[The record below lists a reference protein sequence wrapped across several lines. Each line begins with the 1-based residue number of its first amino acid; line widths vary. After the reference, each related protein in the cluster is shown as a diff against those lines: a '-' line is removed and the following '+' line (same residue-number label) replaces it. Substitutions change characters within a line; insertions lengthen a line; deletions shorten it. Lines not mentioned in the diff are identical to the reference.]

1 LTYINEPLKC
11 RVMQSNFSLD
21 ITNGGLLYQ
30 VFYTAA
36 FLIAYVILVY
46 QGYRRKFPLV
56 VWILILASIRL
67 AVVIG
72 TKLFS
77 WTPAEW
83 QFMIENNTLLPVTK
97 KTMYG
102 GFLLGVVA
110 YLIVSRI
117 LRFRHSAWDTVAYA
131 LPAAV
136 AVQSVGCFF
145 YGCCFGTPSA
155 LPWAVRYPVMSLAHY
170 HQFESGLIHY
180 GDTLS
185 LPVHPVQLYETAGAL
200 LVLLLV
206 FLFRNRWKAKGSL
219 LLSSLVFFSVIRF
232 IVDFF
237 RDPLSNKT
245 GGEMFIGLKVV
256 QWQYIAFAVLMLL
269 ILVWREKKGIQAKE
283 APRSDVPSLSTQ
295 AGILLSLLLIFILL
309 RNWFTL
315 PEAIALNIAL
325 IPALVFTGAYVYKRH
340 STLRIRL
347 AYAALLPLSLFL
359 MSQTLPL
366 QQGDTTNVNQQKSYH
381 TISGGFSTGNYTTE
395 RTLFSGSGCSRVR
408 DTKYYHQQYTSGTI
422 GYSMTRMSSDMKAVI
437 RYGGSITAGSFTVIP
452 ELSGEEMKKP
462 LVDLSGFISIDAKWI
477 GAGIGLHGGNIY
489 YNRGDSFSES
499 TDINTSHFWTP
510 VFPSAY
516 FRVGPERIFFAD
528 LHIADNFPSSSPG
541 LAFMTGVG
549 SGFGLRNGFKV
560 RTGFEFLDETT
571 FYVSAY
577 IPIADKLVLE
587 PLYVWSSI
595 YDPVYDYPENQIS
608 VGLSYRF
615 GHK

>member
-1 LTYINEPLKC
+1 
-11 RVMQSNFSLD
+11 MQSNLSLD

-36 FLIAYVILVY
+36 FLIAYAILVY
-46 QGYRRKFPLV
+46 EGYRRKFPLV

-83 QFMIENNTLLPVTK
+83 QYMIENHTLLPVTK

-102 GFLLGVVA
+102 GFLLGVAA

-131 LPAAV
+131 LPTAV

-155 LPWAVRYPVMSLAHY
+155 LPWAVRYPVMSLAHFN
-170 HQFESGLIHY
+170 QFESGLIHY

-185 LPVHPVQLYETAGAL
+185 LPVHPVQLYETAGAM

-206 FLFRNRWKAKGSL
+206 FLFRKRWKAKGSL
-219 LLSSLVFFSVIRF
+219 LLSSLVFFAVIRF

-245 GGEMFIGLKVV
+245 GGEIFIGLKVV
-256 QWQYIAFAVLMLL
+256 QWQYIAFALL
-269 ILVWREKKGIQAKE
+269 IVLILILREKRSIQPKTT
-283 APRSDVPSLSTQ
+283 PQSQVPPLTTQ

-325 IPALVFTGAYVYKRH
+325 LPAIAFTAADVYRRH

-366 QQGDTTNVNQQKSYH
+366 QQGDTTNVNQQQSYH
-381 TISGGFSTGNYTTE
+381 TIGGGFSTGNYTTE
-395 RTLFSGSGCSRVR
+395 RTLFSGSGCNRVS

-422 GYSMTRMSSDMKAVI
+422 GYSMTHMSSDMKAII
-437 RYGGSITAGSFTVIP
+437 RYGGNITAGSFMVNLEP
-452 ELSGEEMKKP
+452 SGEMMKKP
-462 LVDLSGFISIDAKWI
+462 LIDVSGFISYDAKWL
-477 GAGIGLHGGNIY
+477 GAGIGLHAGNIY
-489 YNRGDSFSES
+489 YNRGDRYSES
-499 TDINTSHFWTP
+499 TDQTTSHFWTP

-516 FRVGPERIFFAD
+516 FRLGPERIFFAD
-528 LHIADNFPSSSPG
+528 VHIADNFPSSSPG

-549 SGFGLRNGFKV
+549 TGFGLSNGFKV

-595 YDPVYDYPENQIS
+595 YDPVYDYPENQVS

>member
-1 LTYINEPLKC
+1 MGSDLS
-11 RVMQSNFSLD
+11 VD

-36 FLIAYVILVY
+36 FLIAYAILVY
-46 QGYRRKFPLV
+46 QGYRRKFPLM

-72 TKLFS
+72 TRLFS

-83 QFMIENNTLLPVTK
+83 QFMIENHALLPVTK

-155 LPWAVRYPVMSLAHY
+155 LPWAVWYPVMSLAHY
-170 HQFESGLIHY
+170 NQFESGLIHY
-180 GDTLS
+180 GDALS

-206 FLFRNRWKAKGSL
+206 FLIRKRWKAKGSL

-245 GGEMFIGLKVV
+245 GGEIFAGLKVV
-256 QWQYIAFAVLMLL
+256 QWQYIVFALLMFL
-269 ILVWREKKGIQAKE
+269 ILVWREKKGTQTE
-283 APRSDVPSLSTQ
+283 AAPGSQVPPLSTQ
-295 AGILLSLLLIFILL
+295 AAMLLSLLLIFILL

-315 PEAIALNIAL
+315 PEAIALNMAL
-325 IPALVFTGAYVYKRH
+325 IPALVFTVADVYKRH
-340 STLRIRL
+340 FTFRVKL
-347 AYAALLPLSLFL
+347 AYTALLPLSLFL
-359 MSQTLPL
+359 MSQTLPV
-366 QQGDTTNVNQQKSYH
+366 QQGDTANINQQKSYH
-381 TISGGFSTGNYTTE
+381 TIGGGFSTGNYTTE
-395 RTLFSGSGCSRVR
+395 RTVFSGSGCNRVT
-408 DTKYYHQQYTSGTI
+408 DTKYYHQQYISGTI
-422 GYSMTRMSSDMKAVI
+422 GYSMTHMSSDMKAII
-437 RYGGSITAGSFTVIP
+437 RYGGSITAGSFMVNP
-452 ELSGEEMKKP
+452 EPSGEVMTKP
-462 LVDLSGFISIDAKWI
+462 LVDVSGFISYDAKWL
-477 GAGIGLHGGNIY
+477 GAGIGLHAGSIY

-499 TDINTSHFWTP
+499 TDINTSHFRTP

-528 LHIADNFPSSSPG
+528 LHIADNFPASSPG

-549 SGFGLRNGFKV
+549 TGFGLRNGFKV
-560 RTGFEFLDETT
+560 RTGFEFIDETT

-615 GHK
+615 GYK